1 MGDGTVTGAL
11 TAAVLGVALYCAAR
25 LVAGALAR
33 RSIAPDADVSHV
45 VMGVSMAGMLT
56 GWLSGTW
63 NDAWL
68 AAYGVSTLWWG
79 AHVWRGV
86 VGRASLERAADHLP
100 HLVGSIVMMYMLAV
114 AAGGGSGAHS
124 MGAMGG
130 SGAVGTL
137 GTGAAA
143 GAGVSG
149 TPLVAIVFAALL
161 VADAL
166 VVASRQF
173 VVPGAGRAAFVA
185 QPGAPGPR
193 SHSWPAAFGPRASAL
208 CLVVMS
214 VAMAYMVIVMRL

>member
-33 RSIAPDADVSHV
+33 RSTALDADLSHV

-68 AAYGVSTLWWG
+68 AAFGVSTLWWG

-86 VGRASLERAADHLP
+86 LGRASLEKAADHLP
-100 HLVGSIVMMYMLAV
+100 HLVGSIVMVYVLAV
-114 AAGGGSGAHS
+114 AVGGSVAHS
-124 MGAMGG
+124 MGAMGS
-130 SGAVGTL
+130 SGTVGTL
-137 GTGAAA
+137 GSGAAS
-143 GAGVSG
+143 GADASG

-173 VVPGAGRAAFVA
+173 VVPGAVRAALVA

-193 SHSWPAAFGPRASAL
+193 PGSWPAAFGPRASAL